1 MLKDREAGCGIQ
13 DAGCPTSDIR
23 HPTSNTGFTL
33 LEVVVAIALLGIVL
47 ATALELLAVG
57 LRSVK
62 ASGDSTQAVLLA
74 RRKLDEL
81 PLQEL
86 KPGAFNGA
94 SDGYRWTA
102 EIVPEEQDTEDLPAR
117 LFTVRVK
124 VFWAGRGGEK
134 SLELV
139 TLRGAVEEEKLPSVV
154 FPALRGR
161 ERAEGG
167 RRGAPPAA
175 PLGRP
180 SPGARRGR

>member
-1 MLKDREAGCGIQ
+1 MKQLLNRCRV
-13 DAGCPTSDIR
+13 SDVR
-23 HPTSNTGFTL
+23 HLTSNIHHRPSTIGFTL

-62 ASGDSTQAVLLA
+62 ASGDYTQAVLLA

-102 EIVPEEQDTEDLPAR
+102 EIVPEGQETEDLPAR

-134 SLELV
+134 SLELI
-139 TLRGAVEEEKLPSVV
+139 TLRGVVEEEKLPSVV
-154 FPALRGR
+154 PPALRGR
-161 ERAEGG
+161 EGAVG
-167 RRGAPPAA
+167 RR
-175 PLGRP
+175 
-180 SPGARRGR
+180 